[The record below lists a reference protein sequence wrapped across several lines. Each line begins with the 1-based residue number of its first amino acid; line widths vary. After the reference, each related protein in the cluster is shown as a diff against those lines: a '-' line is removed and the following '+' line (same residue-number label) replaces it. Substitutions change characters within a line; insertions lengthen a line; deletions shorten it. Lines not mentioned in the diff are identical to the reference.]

1 MKRMNFRNTSST
13 IHAIINSPED
23 LEDNLSDLQ
32 FDLMT
37 IASMTSSLM
46 PILIKKIIHL
56 NSLAS
61 LNVRKKIIVK
71 RITSALD

>member
-32 FDLMT
+32 FSTFRSDDYRFHDFLPH
-37 IASMTSSLM
+37 AYSHQEDYSLE
-46 PILIKKIIHL
+46 
-56 NSLAS
+56 
-61 LNVRKKIIVK
+61 
-71 RITSALD
+71 